1 MTELRFLWRA
11 LSYRWHRNRAEI
23 SAIRRYVRE
32 GDHVVDIGCHKGGF
46 LYWLR
51 RYAGAA
57 GHVYAFEPQQ
67 RLASYLRR
75 IIRDQHWTN
84 VTLEPVAVSSAPGSM
99 DLLVPAAEGHSSP
112 GASLSPASVTGSHH
126 RQAVSVVTLDQYF
139 ERGQRIACIKC
150 DCEGHELEVFQ
161 GAEQILRRDR
171 PVLLF
176 ECEARHVSGRVPA
189 DVFAYL
195 QSLGYRGSF
204 FSPAGVQSIERFTL
218 GAHQPVREGRFWQA
232 PDYCNNFLFVA
243 DNESSAIAVRLG
255 RSKIG

>member
-1 MTELRFLWRA
+1 LWRA

-23 SAIRRYVRE
+23 SAIRRYVRR

-51 RYAGAA
+51 RYAGAT

-67 RLASYLRR
+67 GLARYLQRT
-75 IIRDQHWTN
+75 IRNQRWTN
-84 VTLEPVAVSSAPGSM
+84 VTLEPVAVSSEPGSM

-112 GASLSPASVTGSHH
+112 GASLSPASVTGSHY
-126 RQAVSVVTLDQYF
+126 RRSVSVVTLDDYF
-139 ERGQRIACIKC
+139 ADGQRIACIKC

-161 GAEQILRRDR
+161 GAEQILRRDH

-176 ECEARHVSGRVPA
+176 ECEARHMSGRQPA
-189 DVFAYL
+189 DVFTYL

-204 FSPAGVQSIERFTL
+204 FSPAGVQPIERFAL
-218 GAHQPVREGRFWQA
+218 SVHQPVREGRFWQA

-243 DNESSAIAVRLG
+243 DIGSPADAGRQDGARSAPHR
-255 RSKIG
+255 